1 MAFPKQYVRKVY
13 SPSLV
18 VLYIFT
24 KWVVYQY
31 YKRLVTI
38 SSSKTSNDALVPLI
52 QWALQT
58 RALFEVIHLVGR
70 LKAFRTDAILAPLV
84 VACIRAQ
91 APMEAMCSVSD
102 HEVSRLVHSFPRVV
116 LEGKPIPLSLCAS
129 SLFFSSTSFWYSP

>member
-1 MAFPKQYVRKVY
+1 PTLCYLLKEKKPSCCLQISMVCTGENVRKVY

-84 VACIRAQ
+84 VACIRSQ
-91 APMEAMCSVSD
+91 APMEAMY
-102 HEVSRLVHSFPRVV
+102 RGKWIVV
-116 LEGKPIPLSLCAS
+116 IIYLNMNKYIHL
-129 SLFFSSTSFWYSP
+129 TIVK